1 MITTPEFKKQIAKPF
16 GAQMRKYG
24 YKGTGLEYRRD
35 IGDCL
40 TSIYIEPSQWGGKC
54 TVGFAIHPKA
64 ITKNYNGQLNLE
76 KLKIYDF
83 EFKMSLTES
92 SQELWW
98 NYSDDEFTNLATLN
112 DILVSIKRKC
122 FPVIEQFLEKPNI
135 LDTFELS
142 EMADFHENWT
152 IKTGVS
158 IAMTDSQFAWAM
170 ILYCENKYP
179 AKAKQFAKWL
189 ISLFDSNDYG
199 WYSEDILR
207 VLTKNEG
214 E

>member
-1 MITTPEFKKQIAKPF
+1 
-16 GAQMRKYG
+16 MRKYG
-24 YKGTGLEYRRD
+24 FKGTGLEYRRD
-35 IGDCL
+35 IGDYL
-40 TSIYIEPSQWGGKC
+40 TSIYIEPSRWGGKC

-64 ITKNYNGQLNLE
+64 ITKNYNGKLNLD

-92 SQELWW
+92 SKEVWW
-98 NYSDDEFTNLATLN
+98 NYCDDEFTNLATLN
-112 DILVSIKRKC
+112 DIVITIKRKG

-135 LDTFELS
+135 LDTFELA

-152 IKTGVS
+152 KKTGVS

-170 ILYCENKYP
+170 ILCLENKNLV
-179 AKAKQFAKWL
+179 KAKQFAKWL

-199 WYSEDILR
+199 WYSEDINR
-207 VLTKNEG
+207 VLTKDNG
-214 E
+214 A